1 MPTAFSDRLERND
14 AQTGIGGALIL
25 GLLTLAVYT
34 RTLAPDILYGDSAE
48 FQTLAYTLGTTHST
62 GYPVYLLMA
71 RLVGFLPLRTPAWR
85 ISFFSALGAAVAV
98 AGTYLAIHRLTVSRI
113 GALLGSTALALS
125 YTFWSQAVIAEVYTP
140 AAACTIVCILLL
152 WDWQAGGVQ
161 RRAALF
167 FATLLMGLGLGIHA
181 SVGLLIP
188 VAGAFIVFNLWQE
201 SDRPRDR
208 WQAIGIATGGGMLGI
223 IIFVLA
229 FILIDRHDPAS
240 SFINVTLIPS
250 RSIWNLSAQALTRPE
265 VRLWAT
271 VTGLQWRDAMFS
283 GGIAATM
290 AALGRY
296 GARLFATEF
305 SPLTLLC
312 AAVGFPLAM
321 KADRE
326 RGWFLLGAFA
336 VSLIIVANYHP
347 GDWYVFFL
355 PAHLLVAVAA
365 GVGIARGVTWWKS
378 KAWPQQPHLRM
389 SIRVI
394 LLFGVAAGVL
404 GPFLPT
410 RMHAL
415 RAGITSFS
423 RETYVFPVE
432 DPAEPRRV
440 ATAILEPIP
449 DGALLVLDWRAL
461 YSVAYVAYVEGLRP
475 RISVFEAAPHGSDGR
490 ISASLLQTIDQALAA
505 EQPVFVDTARDQ
517 YRLRYQLSPVSNST
531 LHQLTL
537 KATQ

>member
-1 MPTAFSDRLERND
+1 MPTAFSDRPGRND
-14 AQTGIGGALIL
+14 AQTGIGDALIL

-34 RTLAPDILYGDSAE
+34 RTLAPDMLYGDSAE
-48 FQTLAYTLGTTHST
+48 FQTLAYTLSTTHPT
-62 GYPVYLLMA
+62 GYPVTLLMA

-98 AGTYLAIHRLTVSRI
+98 TGTYLAIHRLTVSRV
-113 GALLGSTALALS
+113 GALLGSAALALS

-161 RRAALF
+161 HRAALF
-167 FATLLMGLGLGIHA
+167 YATLLIGLGLGIHA

-188 VAGAFIVFNLWQE
+188 VAGAFIVFTLWQE

-208 WQAIGIATGGGMLGI
+208 WQAIGIAAGGGVLGI

-271 VTGLQWRDAMFS
+271 VTALQWRDAMFS

-321 KADRE
+321 KAVSARRLRCQPHHRRHLSPRRLVRLLLAGPSAGR
-326 RGWFLLGAFA
+326 RGCRRG
-336 VSLIIVANYHP
+336 NY
-347 GDWYVFFL
+347 
-355 PAHLLVAVAA
+355 
-365 GVGIARGVTWWKS
+365 ARGHFT
-378 KAWPQQPHLRM
+378 
-389 SIRVI
+389 
-394 LLFGVAAGVL
+394 
-404 GPFLPT
+404 
-410 RMHAL
+410 
-415 RAGITSFS
+415 
-423 RETYVFPVE
+423 
-432 DPAEPRRV
+432 
-440 ATAILEPIP
+440 
-449 DGALLVLDWRAL
+449 
-461 YSVAYVAYVEGLRP
+461 
-475 RISVFEAAPHGSDGR
+475 
-490 ISASLLQTIDQALAA
+490 
-505 EQPVFVDTARDQ
+505 
-517 YRLRYQLSPVSNST
+517 
-531 LHQLTL
+531 
-537 KATQ
+537 